1 MTHSADFLEITIL
14 IPGYSIE
21 DLPSDLNERNA
32 ASLLNAFAVAWH
44 PWLLHRSARIPEF
57 RQAESTELP
66 TGQHLILV
74 PECSEDWMGHDWQ
87 EKLSDTL
94 SVVFHGCGDR
104 DEWIRA
110 IDEEFGVAAEIIP
123 ESLLADFFALGT
135 THLQVMLLSRRMHH
149 FVDPDSYLL
158 ETEAF
163 AAAEAAVAGDETK
176 ARDHLRRCFECLQ
189 DCREQ
194 FYPVDCYLLDVCLPS
209 DQSTTADLQ
218 SLITESPSLSLVCSG
233 QELQKFCEDDPD
245 FIPSV
250 RSALESDRLSLLT
263 GHQHELRIS
272 LGSLSAVYSDLHAA
286 QHWRRHHLKD
296 RSVYWARRRFGMTS
310 SLPSLLS
317 LFNFGGALHVVLD
330 DGLYPDREFG
340 QLSWQAPDGS
350 TIDSVS
356 RIPLAIDGASS
367 FLRFADRF
375 TESMQEDTTA
385 VMLLAR
391 LPMLQSPWLTD
402 MQIAAGYAPVLGRF
416 VTMTDFIDQ
425 TGNQASATKFDEG
438 EYLSPYLIQSSVLK
452 TEAPITSPAEL
463 HQQRA
468 QLETAAFVQA
478 LGGILKPKRAVA
490 MSVEATET
498 ALSNEESRRI
508 DLTTSDPDT
517 PDQQSERLGRIT
529 DSITRQQTEAASQL
543 ASMVPTTDSV
553 GQGILLINPLP
564 WKRRCCVPWPSDYQ
578 PPAKSGCLTA
588 LWRQDQEQ
596 LIDAELPA
604 GGFAWIHETDASHP
618 AMTASP
624 AKGKPL
630 ADDLI
635 MRNEYFEVALSE
647 TTGGISAVN
656 FHNQRSNRV
665 SQQVAFRYDNPKT
678 VTINEDEMTLPYAAV
693 RMVSS
698 RVVSAGP
705 FRGTIE
711 NTCENVDVETQEVM
725 ARFRQTVTV
734 ERTSPRIHI
743 QIEFD
748 DLASVPDGNPW
759 MTYYA
764 CRFAWDNP
772 GASITRSM
780 LGQASGF
787 RMERFEAPD
796 YVEVADSDQR
806 LLIVP
811 HGRPYHRRSG
821 PRMLD
826 SLLLVDGET
835 ERRFDFSLDFDQP
848 FPMRTAMEV
857 LQPPLPATTSARIP
871 SGAGSAWI
879 LGLSA
884 KNVIIARTR
893 WEPAD
898 EQPDVSDDS
907 DDSDDTAVPSS
918 GRLVLLLQETEGKA
932 TACLVRTAR
941 PPVSARL
948 RHPDGT
954 GIHELP
960 VLEDGVSVEFRRF
973 HINEVELTF

>member
-1 MTHSADFLEITIL
+1 MTHSADFQEITIL

-44 PWLLHRSARIPEF
+44 PWLLNRSAGIPEF

-74 PECSEDWMGHDWQ
+74 PECSEDWLGHDWQ
-87 EKLSDTL
+87 EKLSDTV

-104 DEWIRA
+104 DEWTKA
-110 IDEEFGVAAEIIP
+110 IDEEFGAAAEAIP
-123 ESLLADFFALGT
+123 EALLADFFALGT

-158 ETEAF
+158 ESEAF
-163 AAAEAAVAGDETK
+163 AAAEAAIAGDEVK
-176 ARDHLRRCFECLQ
+176 ARDHLRRCFECLL

-194 FYPVDCYLLDVCLPS
+194 FYPVESFLLDMCLPS
-209 DQSTTADLQ
+209 DQTSATDLQ
-218 SLITESPSLSLVCSG
+218 NLIAESPSLSLVCSG
-233 QELQKFCEDDPD
+233 EELRKFCEDDPD
-245 FIPSV
+245 FAATMK
-250 RSALESDRLSLLT
+250 SALQSDRLSLLT

-272 LGSLSAVYSDLHAA
+272 LGGLAAAYSDIHTASAWVRQQLTDKTVH
-286 QHWRRHHLKD
+286 
-296 RSVYWARRRFGMTS
+296 WARRRYGMTS

-340 QLSWQAPDGS
+340 QLNWQAPDGS

-391 LPMLQSPWLTD
+391 LPQLQSPWLTD
-402 MQIAAGYAPVLGRF
+402 LQIGASYAPVLGRF

-425 TGNQASATKFDEG
+425 TATQASATKFDEG

-463 HQQRA
+463 HQQHA
-468 QLETAAFVQA
+468 QLETVAFVHA
-478 LGGILKPKRAVA
+478 LGGILKPKNVA
-490 MSVEATET
+490 AITTDASEA
-498 ALSNEESRRI
+498 ALSAEESRRI
-508 DLTTSDPDT
+508 NLTSSAPDT
-517 PDQQSERLGRIT
+517 PAEQSERLGSIK
-529 DSITRQQTEAASQL
+529 DSIACLKVEATSQL
-543 ASMVPTTDSV
+543 ARLIPTAASTA
-553 GQGILLINPLP
+553 QGTLLINPLP
-564 WKRRCCVPWPSDYQ
+564 WKRRCSIPWPQDHQ
-578 PPAKSGCLTA
+578 PPAKNSCVTA
-588 LWRQDQEQ
+588 LWQQGQEQ
-596 LIDAELPA
+596 LMDVELPA
-604 GGFAWIHETDASHP
+604 GGFAWIHETTEAQQ
-618 AMTASP
+618 AMAPSK

-630 ADDLI
+630 AEDLFL
-635 MRNEYFEVALSE
+635 RNEYFEVTLSD

-678 VTINEDEMTLPYAAV
+678 VTIGEDEVISAYAAV
-693 RMVSS
+693 RLVSS
-698 RVVSAGP
+698 RVLAAGP
-705 FRGTIE
+705 FRGAIE
-711 NTCENVDVETQEVM
+711 TTSEIVDAETQEVM
-725 ARFRQTVTV
+725 AGFRQIVTI
-734 ERTSPRIHI
+734 ERNSPRVQI

-748 DLASVPDGNPW
+748 DLPTLPGGNPW

-764 CRFAWDNP
+764 CRFAWDNS

-796 YVEVADSDQR
+796 YVEIADSDQR

-826 SLLLVDGET
+826 SLLLVEGES
-835 ERRFDFSLDFDQP
+835 ERQFDFTLDFDQP
-848 FPMRTAMEV
+848 YPMRTAMEV
-857 LQPPLPATTSARIP
+857 LQPTLPVKTDSSIP
-871 SGAGSAWI
+871 AGAASAWI

-884 KNVIIARTR
+884 KNVNVARTR
-893 WEPAD
+893 WETAGSQSPAK
-898 EQPDVSDDS
+898 
-907 DDSDDTAVPSS
+907 DDTDQTPTSS
-918 GRLVLLLQETEGKA
+918 PARLILLLQETEGKSI
-932 TACLVRTAR
+932 ACLIRTAR

-954 GIHELP
+954 GILELP
-960 VLEDGVSVEFRRF
+960 MSDKGVSVAFRRF
-973 HINEVELTF
+973 QINEVELTF

>member
-1 MTHSADFLEITIL
+1 MTHSADFQEISIL

-74 PECSEDWMGHDWQ
+74 PECSEDWLGHDWQ

-104 DEWIRA
+104 DEWTKA
-110 IDEEFGVAAEIIP
+110 IDDEFGVAAEAIP

-135 THLQVMLLSRRMHH
+135 THLQVLLLSRRMHH
-149 FVDPDSYLL
+149 FVDPDGHLL
-158 ETEAF
+158 ESEAF
-163 AAAEAAVAGDETK
+163 AAAEAAITGDEAK
-176 ARDHLRRCFECLQ
+176 AQDHLRRCFECLL

-194 FYPVDCYLLDVCLPS
+194 FYPVDCFLVDMCLPS
-209 DQSTTADLQ
+209 DQTMAADLQ
-218 SLITESPSLSLVCSG
+218 SLISESPSLSLVCSG
-233 QELQKFCEDDPD
+233 HELRSFCAIEPD
-245 FIPSV
+245 FAATLK
-250 RSALESDRLSLLT
+250 SALESERLSLLT
-263 GHQHELRIS
+263 GHQNELRIS
-272 LGSLSAVYSDLHAA
+272 LGGLSAAYSDIRTAQNWLRQHVTDKNLH
-286 QHWRRHHLKD
+286 
-296 RSVYWARRRFGMTS
+296 WARRRFGMTS

-317 LFNFGGALHVVLD
+317 LFNFVGALHVVLD

-350 TIDSVS
+350 TIHSVS

-391 LPMLQSPWLTD
+391 LPVVQSPWLTD
-402 MQIAAGYAPVLGRF
+402 LQIAASYAPVLGRF

-425 TGNQASATKFDEG
+425 TGSQASATKFDEG

-463 HQQRA
+463 HQQRS
-468 QLETAAFVQA
+468 QLETAAFVHA
-478 LGGILKPKRAVA
+478 LGGILKPKNAAAV
-490 MSVEATET
+490 STEAAE
-498 ALSNEESRRI
+498 AELGEEEARRI
-508 DLTTSDPDT
+508 DLTSSEPDT
-517 PDQQSERLGRIT
+517 PAQQKDRLGRISNT
-529 DSITRQQTEAASQL
+529 IGRQQTEAAHQL
-543 ASMVPTTDSV
+543 ARMIPTTASTA
-553 GQGILLINPLP
+553 QGTLLINPLP
-564 WKRRCCVPWPSDYQ
+564 WTRRCSIPWPQDNQ
-578 PPAKSGCLTA
+578 PPAKNSCVTA
-588 LWRQDQEQ
+588 LWRQNQQQFLD
-596 LIDAELPA
+596 LELPA
-604 GGFAWIHETDASHP
+604 GGFAWIHETTESQRAIAPAS
-618 AMTASP
+618 

-630 ADDLI
+630 AEDLI
-635 MRNEYFEVALSE
+635 MRNEYFEVTLSD

-678 VTINEDEMTLPYAAV
+678 VTIDDDEMTLAYAAV
-693 RMVSS
+693 RLVSS
-698 RVVSAGP
+698 RVLTAGP
-705 FRGTIE
+705 FHGAIE
-711 NTCENVDVETQEVM
+711 TTCENVDVETQQVM
-725 ARFRQTVTV
+725 ARFRQTITV

-748 DLASVPDGNPW
+748 DLPTLPAGNPW

-764 CRFAWDNP
+764 CRFAWDNS

-826 SLLLVDGET
+826 SLLLVEGES
-835 ERRFDFSLDFDQP
+835 ERHFDFTLDFDQP
-848 FPMRTAMEV
+848 YPMRTATEV
-857 LQPPLPATTSARIP
+857 LQPLLPVTTASSIP
-871 SGAGSAWI
+871 AGPGSAWI

-884 KNVIIARTR
+884 KNVIVARTR
-893 WEPAD
+893 WEPAGV
-898 EQPDVSDDS
+898 QSSAP
-907 DDSDDTAVPSS
+907 DDTDQTATSSPS
-918 GRLVLLLQETEGKA
+918 RLVLLLQETEGQSI
-932 TACLVRTAR
+932 ACLVRTAR
-941 PPVSARL
+941 PPVSAKL

-954 GIHELP
+954 AILELP
-960 VLEDGVSVEFRRF
+960 ISEKGISVAFHRF
-973 HINEVELTF
+973 QINEVELTF